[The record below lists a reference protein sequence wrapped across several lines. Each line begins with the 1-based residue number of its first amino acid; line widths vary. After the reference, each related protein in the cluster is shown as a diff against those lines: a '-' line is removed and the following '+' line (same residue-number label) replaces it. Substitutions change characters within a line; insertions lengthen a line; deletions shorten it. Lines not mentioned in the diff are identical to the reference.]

1 MSEQDASSDP
11 QNDSTSEA
19 LPPSGTPNN
28 QANSAPV
35 TESKKLKNPL
45 AGSPTKEAEKEE
57 SAKNTLQPKILKKIP
72 QVYLTHL
79 RSSQKKQKINSKIS
93 CKI

>member
-35 TESKKLKNPL
+35 TESKKN
-45 AGSPTKEAEKEE
+45 
-57 SAKNTLQPKILKKIP
+57 
-72 QVYLTHL
+72 
-79 RSSQKKQKINSKIS
+79 
-93 CKI
+93 